1 MEVSV
6 DKIFKILLWIVFF
19 ETLVS
24 GIIVFYFVRI
34 GLADDDVDVSPKY
47 IYVKFPGTYV
57 YEFCF
62 YNRMSRNITFE
73 TISSDVLVQYLKLTI
88 PRKSNCVKERLTII
102 VSNPGKFF
110 IIAKDGQFEKRI
122 EINVNFT
129 SDNPNIQHISIIDI
143 AKIVLM
149 IGVIVGLIYFFIYI
163 IQII

>member
-1 MEVSV
+1 MW
-6 DKIFKILLWIVFF
+6 KIFKILLWIAFF
-19 ETLVS
+19 EILVS
-24 GIIVFYFVRI
+24 GIIVFYFARI
-34 GLADDDVDVSPKY
+34 GVADDVDVSPKY
-47 IYVKFPGTYV
+47 IYVKSPGTYV

-88 PRKSNCVKERLTII
+88 PRKSSCVKERLTMV

-143 AKIVLM
+143 AKMVLM
-149 IGVIVGLIYFFIYI
+149 IGVIVGLIFLFVYV